1 MSGGGG
7 TISTSE
13 PRLGAVRI
21 QQSSYG
27 LALPIVYGR
36 TRVGGN
42 LIWYGDFNAI
52 AHTTSSSSGGKGGGG
67 GVTQTNTT
75 YTYEAA
81 IMMALCEGPIGDVV
95 SIWQGKKHLVTK
107 EIPATTGQELNP
119 NYQPW
124 EEYPNYDPNIY
135 IYPVVPAYTIG
146 PLAQLGLSFANG
158 QAGQATWAH
167 LSSNHSAEAIGYSS
181 TAHLY
186 GAKFSLGS
194 NAEISNHSF
203 EIEGKL
209 QFGSGI
215 VDAHPKDIVYDLL
228 TDKQYGA
235 LFPVSS
241 MADLSAYSD
250 YCQAA
255 GLFLSP
261 AFTEQQ
267 EAREHLKLLTSMTHS
282 ACVWSEAKLKII
294 PYCDEALMGNGAT
307 YEPNLTPIY
316 DLTDDDFIVTGAED
330 PVRSERKTPADAF
343 NQVQI
348 EYLNRSNAYNLE
360 IAEAK
365 DQANIERFGLRPR
378 DPSKMHA
385 ICDPLVARRVA
396 QLQLQRSLYVR
407 NEYEFQLGWKYVL
420 LEPMDLVTLTDSGLG
435 LNKTPVRIIDIQEDA
450 DGLLTLRAED
460 YPFGVASVAQYPSQ
474 AGSGFAA
481 DYNAKPGN
489 VADPVFFEPPIEL
502 AAETGLEVWC
512 AVSGQAG
519 PSGDLWGGC
528 HVWASTDGITYKQV
542 GTVRGGARYGQLA
555 ATLNTGT
562 GATAS
567 VALAGRGGEMLSG
580 TAIDADNKV
589 TLCWVGNSAG
599 GEFMAYQTATLTG
612 GNAYALTGLRRG
624 LYDSRQLARGT
635 TTPFVRVDSAIVK
648 SDPLDL
654 AMIGQGI
661 FFKFC
666 SYNVYGG
673 SLQTLAEVEHYYHVI
688 NGSMVKLPPSTVAGL
703 SVAIV
708 SNGLLASWTACPD
721 ADYASTLLKV
731 GATWASATLVTQK
744 KSTSHLL
751 QWAPAGQLKVWAV
764 HVDALGNQ
772 STTPVSVTLTIAAP
786 SAPPNLAVGFGTASI
801 EASWSAPAVGTNQ
814 QPLDRIELSWGGA
827 FTSLADGKK
836 ATTTT
841 FGWLAAGDY
850 TLYARYVD
858 AAGNAGAVSQMGL
871 NVLAPSQPSMTSV
884 ETQVNAVTLRWQNAK
899 TSQPIRKY
907 AIYYAEAGTPISLA
921 ALYGSAGADSRSDLL
936 FFRSSG
942 AKVAYLVAEDVAGNL
957 SVPRQVDLSIKM
969 PNDFVLA
976 TEYYEDWQSSELVNG
991 TIVGGANGQIILPA
1005 ANGRTWGQ
1013 RLSNN
1018 GWTTAQQK
1026 IDAGYPIVLQP
1037 VPSSGKHTEQRDLTK
1052 VLATAVVRVTPTLQ
1066 SSVTGCTATIRIRG
1080 SVGDSNTSWQPWL
1093 TGEAV
1098 SISDFQYIEV
1108 EYSVTSD
1115 GKGFVVLDDLAVKVE
1130 ITEVTEPAVLVLS
1143 ASDVGG
1149 TVYTCT
1155 KPFLDV
1161 RTVQATPLNSPGIAK
1176 LNCVVDDT
1184 FDPPNVYV
1192 QAWDTSNNRVSG
1204 TVSLYITGV

>member
-81 IMMALCEGPIGDVV
+81 IMMALCEGPIGGVV
-95 SIWQGKKHLVTK
+95 SIWAGKKRLVDMQLR
-107 EIPATTGQELNP
+107 PTTQRDLNP
-119 NYQPW
+119 YYQPW
-124 EEYPNYDPNIY
+124 QDLPNYDPEMYVYTQVPGY
-135 IYPVVPAYTIG
+135 IVSPM
-146 PLAQLGLSFANG
+146 AQLGLTLADG

-167 LSSNHSAEAIGYSS
+167 LTSTHPAEAIGYSS

-186 GAKFSLGS
+186 GANFSLGS

-209 QFGSGI
+209 QFVTGI

-228 TDKQYGA
+228 TNRQYGA

-241 MADLSAYSD
+241 MADLSAYST

-267 EAREHLKLLTSMTHS
+267 EAREHLKLLTSMTNS
-282 ACVWSEAKLKII
+282 ACVWSEAQLKII
-294 PYCDEALMGNGAT
+294 PYCDEQILGNGAI
-307 YEPNLTPIY
+307 YIPNLTPIY

-348 EYLNRSNAYNLE
+348 EYLNRSNAYNIE

-365 DQANIERFGLRPR
+365 DQANIEKFGLRPH
-378 DPSKMHA
+378 DPLKMHA
-385 ICDPLVARRVA
+385 ICDPLVARQVA

-407 NEYEFQLGWKYVL
+407 NEYEFQLGWKFVL
-420 LEPMDLVTLTDSGLG
+420 LEPMDLVTLTDVGLG
-435 LNKTPVRIIDIQEDA
+435 LDKTPVRIIDVQEDA

-481 DYNAKPGN
+481 DYNANPGN
-489 VADPVFFEPPIEL
+489 VATPVFFQPPVEL
-502 AAETGLEVWC
+502 ATATGLEVWC
-512 AVSGQAG
+512 AVSGLAGQA
-519 PSGDLWGGC
+519 GDLWGGC
-528 HVWASTDGITYKQV
+528 HVWASVDGIIYKQV
-542 GTVRGGARYGQLA
+542 GTVRGGARYGQL
-555 ATLNTGT
+555 TSSLNTGT
-562 GATAS
+562 GATVS

-580 TAIDADNKV
+580 SAIDPANKT
-589 TLCWVGNSAG
+589 TLCWVGNADG
-599 GEFMAYQTATLTG
+599 GEFIAYQ
-612 GNAYALTGLRRG
+612 NAALTGSNAYSLTQLSRG
-624 LYDSRQLARGT
+624 LYDSHHLARDAGAQ
-635 TTPFVRVDSAIVK
+635 FVRVDSAIVK
-648 SDPLDL
+648 SDPIDPV
-654 AMIGQGI
+654 MIGQTI

-666 SYNVYGG
+666 SFNPYGG
-673 SLQTLAEVEHYYHVI
+673 GLQTLEEVDPYFYNI
-688 NGSMVKLPPSTVAGL
+688 NGSMLKLPPSNVVGL
-703 SVAIV
+703 NVAIM

-731 GATWASATLVTQK
+731 GATWASASTVTQK
-744 KSTSHLL
+744 KSTSHLM
-751 QWAPAGQLKVWAV
+751 QWAAAGQLKVWAV
-764 HVDALGNQ
+764 HVDVLGNQ
-772 STTPVSVTLTIAAP
+772 STTLTVAAP
-786 SAPPNLAVGFGTASI
+786 SAPPSLAIGFGTASI

-814 QPLDRIELSWGGA
+814 QPLDRVELSWGGA

-871 NVLAPSQPSMTSV
+871 NVLAPSQPTMTSV

-907 AIYYAEAGTPISLA
+907 AIYYAEAGTPISSA

-957 SVPRQVDLSIKM
+957 SVPRQVDLIITM

-991 TIVGGANGQIILPA
+991 TIVGGAAGQIILPA
-1005 ANGRTWGQ
+1005 ADGRTWGQ

-1037 VPSSGKHTEQRDLTK
+1037 VPTNGKHTEQRDLIK

-1066 SSVTGCTATIRIRG
+1066 SFVAGYTATIRIRG
-1080 SVGDSNTSWQPWL
+1080 SVGSSNINWQPWFI
-1093 TGEAV
+1093 GDAV
-1098 SISDFQYIEV
+1098 IISDFQYIEV
-1108 EYSVTSD
+1108 EYSVISD

-1130 ITEVTEPAVLVLS
+1130 INEVTEPTVLALS
-1143 ASDVGG
+1143 ASDASG
-1149 TVYTCT
+1149 TFYTCT

-1184 FDPPNVYV
+1184 LAPIKVYV
-1192 QAWDTSNNRVSG
+1192 QAWDINNNRVSG
-1204 TVSLYITGV
+1204 PVRLYITGD